1 MGRRM
6 RNYVQLV
13 GNITRDVEHKLING
27 KDFVQFDI
35 AIYKNPNKSDF
46 HKVKAWEKT
55 AQFMRELKK
64 GDRIMI
70 DGKLDVESW
79 DGQDGKKNVK
89 TVIVANSFERIS
101 KRITNPDDANFGLS
115 SEDEF

>member
-1 MGRRM
+1 M

-13 GNITRDVEHKLING
+13 GNITRDVEHKVING

-55 AQFMRELKK
+55 AQFMKELKK

-79 DGQDGKKNVK
+79 DGTDGKKNVK
-89 TVIVANSFERIS
+89 TVILANGFERIT
-101 KRITNPDDANFGLS
+101 KRISNPDDPNFGLS
-115 SEDEF
+115 MEDEF